1 MTMQYDVK
9 ASHLNQSGFLV
20 TSGNRTRL
28 KQITLAGNAS
38 QSGSLVFFDTITAPV
53 TSATYGRS
61 GNTITVSSTGHG
73 LSTGA
78 YVGISFN
85 NSSGVSATDGNYVIT
100 VTDANTFT
108 MTDVN
113 SGTVTNAGT
122 GCQYVSSSAT
132 SNTQNKWVSTYETL
146 TGATATQ
153 QLTVPGEGLL
163 CNQGLYVYM
172 VNMGFVTI
180 HYG

>member
-1 MTMQYDVK
+1 MQTDVK
-9 ASHLNQSGFLV
+9 SAHLNESGFLV
-20 TSGNRTRL
+20 KFRCRK
-28 KQITLAGNAS
+28 KQVTLAGNAS
-38 QSGSLVFFDTITAPV
+38 QAGKLVFFDTLIAPV

-61 GNTITVSSTGHG
+61 GTTITVSSTGHG
-73 LSTGA
+73 LTTGA
-78 YVGISFN
+78 TVGISFN
-85 NSSGVSATDGNYVIT
+85 SSSGVSATDGNYTIT

-108 MTDVN
+108 ITDIN

-122 GCQYVSSSAT
+122 GCQYVNNGGRWMT
-132 SNTQNKWVSTYETL
+132 TYETL

-153 QLTVPGEGLL
+153 QLLVPGEGALAY
-163 CNQGLYVYM
+163 NGVYAYM

>member
-1 MTMQYDVK
+1 MMQTDVK
-9 ASHLNQSGFLV
+9 SAHLNESGFLV
-20 TSGNRTRL
+20 KFRCRK
-28 KQITLAGNAS
+28 KQVTLAGNAS
-38 QSGSLVFFDTITAPV
+38 QSGKLVFFDTLTAPV

-61 GNTITVSSTGHG
+61 GTTITVSSTGHG
-73 LSTGA
+73 LTTGA
-78 YVGISFN
+78 TVGISFN
-85 NSSGVSATDGNYVIT
+85 SSSGVSATDGNYTIT

-108 MTDVN
+108 ITDIN

-122 GCQYVSSSAT
+122 GCQYVNNGSRWMT
-132 SNTQNKWVSTYETL
+132 TYETL

-153 QLTVPGEGLL
+153 QLLVPGEGALAY
-163 CNQGLYVYM
+163 NGIYAYM

>member
-9 ASHLNQSGFLV
+9 AAHLNESGFLLAPA
-20 TSGNRTRL
+20 TRTRL

-38 QSGSLVFFDTITAPV
+38 QSGSLVFFDTATAPV
-53 TSATYGRS
+53 TSGTYGRS
-61 GNTITVSSTGHG
+61 GTTITVSSTGHG
-73 LSTGA
+73 LSTGT
-78 YVGISFN
+78 YVGIRFN
-85 NSSGVSATDGNYVIT
+85 TSSNVSATDGNYVIT

-108 MTDVN
+108 MTDIN

-122 GCQYVSSSAT
+122 GCQYVSSPSKL
-132 SNTQNKWVSTYETL
+132 NKWISTYETL

-153 QLTVPGEGLL
+153 QLSVPGEGLVFES
-163 CNQGLYVYM
+163 GMYVYM
-172 VNMGFVTI
+172 NNMGFVTV

>member
-1 MTMQYDVK
+1 MMQTDVK
-9 ASHLNQSGFLV
+9 AAHLNQSGYLV
-20 TSGNRTRL
+20 KYRCRK
-28 KQITLAGNAS
+28 KQVTLCGNAS
-38 QSGSLVFFDTITAPV
+38 QAGKIAFFDTSSAPT

-73 LSTGA
+73 LATGA
-78 YVGISFN
+78 TIGISFN
-85 NSSGVSATDGNYVIT
+85 SSSGVSATDGNYVVT

-108 MTDVN
+108 LTDIN

-122 GCQYVSSSAT
+122 GCQYVSG
-132 SNTQNKWVSTYETL
+132 NTNTWLATYETL

-153 QLTVPGEGLL
+153 QLLVPGEGQL
-163 CNQGLYVYM
+163 CNNGIYAYM
-172 VNMGFVTI
+172 VNMGFCTV

>member
-9 ASHLNQSGFLV
+9 ASHLNQSGIAV
-20 TSGNRTRL
+20 NARCRL

-38 QSGSLVFFDTITAPV
+38 QSGKIAFFDCITAPV

-61 GNTITVSSTGHG
+61 GTTITVSSTAHG
-73 LSTGA
+73 LVTGA
-78 YVGISFN
+78 TVGISFN
-85 NSSGVSATDGNYVIT
+85 SSTNVSATDGNYTIT

-108 MTDVN
+108 MTDIN

-122 GCQYVSSSAT
+122 NCQYVT
-132 SNTQNKWVSTYETL
+132 GVNKWVSTYETL
-146 TGATATQ
+146 SGATTTTN
-153 QLTVPGEGLL
+153 LTIPGEGLL
-163 CNQGLYVYM
+163 CAQGVYVYM
-172 VNMGFVTI
+172 ANVGFATI

>member
-9 ASHLNQSGFLV
+9 AAHLNESGFLLAPA
-20 TSGNRTRL
+20 TRTRL

-38 QSGSLVFFDTITAPV
+38 QSGSLVFFDTATAPV
-53 TSATYGRS
+53 TSGTYGRS
-61 GNTITVSSTGHG
+61 GTTITVSSTGHG

-85 NSSGVSATDGNYVIT
+85 SSSNVSATDGNYVIT

-108 MTDVN
+108 MTDIN

-122 GCQYVSSSAT
+122 GCQYVSSASNAT
-132 SNTQNKWVSTYETL
+132 TQNKWVSTYETL

-153 QLTVPGEGLL
+153 QLSVPGEGLL
-163 CNQGLYVYM
+163 FQSGMYVYM
-172 VNMGFVTI
+172 NNMGFVTI

>member
-9 ASHLNQSGFLV
+9 AAHLNESGFLLAPA
-20 TSGNRTRL
+20 TRTRL

-38 QSGSLVFFDTITAPV
+38 QSGSLVFFDTATAPV
-53 TSATYGRS
+53 TSGTYGRS
-61 GNTITVSSTGHG
+61 GTTITVSSTGHG

-85 NSSGVSATDGNYVIT
+85 SSSNVSATDGNYVIT

-108 MTDVN
+108 MTDIN

-122 GCQYVSSSAT
+122 GCQYVFG
-132 SNTQNKWVSTYETL
+132 NTNIWIATYETL

-153 QLTVPGEGLL
+153 QLSVPGEGLL
-163 CNQGLYVYM
+163 FESGMYVYM
-172 VNMGFVTI
+172 NNMGFVTI

>member
-1 MTMQYDVK
+1 MMQTDVR
-9 ASHLNQSGFLV
+9 AAHLNQSGFLTKFRCRKKQV
-20 TSGNRTRL
+20 TL
-28 KQITLAGNAS
+28 CGNAS
-38 QSGSLVFFDTITAPV
+38 QAGNIVFFDTTTAPV

-73 LSTGA
+73 LTTGTT
-78 YVGISFN
+78 VGISFN
-85 NSSGVSATDGNYVIT
+85 NSSGVSATDGNYIIT

-108 MTDVN
+108 MTDIN
-113 SGTVTNAGT
+113 SRTVTNAGT
-122 GCQYVSSSAT
+122 GCQYVYG
-132 SNTQNKWVSTYETL
+132 NTNIWIATYETL

-153 QLTVPGEGLL
+153 QLLVPGEGQL
-163 CNQGLYVYM
+163 CINGIYAYM

>member
-1 MTMQYDVK
+1 
-9 ASHLNQSGFLV
+9 LC
-20 TSGNRTRL
+20 
-28 KQITLAGNAS
+28 GNAS
-38 QSGSLVFFDTITAPV
+38 QAGNIVFFDTNTAPV
-53 TSATYGRS
+53 TSGTYGRS

-78 YVGISFN
+78 TVGISFN
-85 NSSGVSATDGNYVIT
+85 SSSGVSATDGNYVIT

-108 MTDVN
+108 MTDIN

-122 GCQYVSSSAT
+122 GCQYVSG
-132 SNTQNKWVSTYETL
+132 NTNIWIATYETL

-153 QLTVPGEGLL
+153 QLLVPGEGQL
-163 CNQGLYVYM
+163 CLNGIYVYM

>member
-9 ASHLNQSGFLV
+9 SAHLNESGFLV
-20 TSGNRTRL
+20 KYRCRK
-28 KQITLAGNAS
+28 KQVTLAGNAS
-38 QSGSLVFFDTITAPV
+38 QAGTIVFFDTTTAPV

-61 GNTITVSSTGHG
+61 GNTITVSSTAHG
-73 LSTGA
+73 LTTGTPI
-78 YVGISFN
+78 GISFN
-85 NSSGVSATDGNYVIT
+85 SSSGVSATDGNYTTIT

-108 MTDVN
+108 ITDIN

-122 GCQYVSSSAT
+122 GCQYVT
-132 SNTQNKWVSTYETL
+132 GSNRWITTYETL

-153 QLTVPGEGLL
+153 QLLIPGEGALAY
-163 CNQGLYVYM
+163 NGIYAYM

>member
-1 MTMQYDVK
+1 MMQTDVK
-9 ASHLNQSGFLV
+9 SAHLNQSGFL
-20 TSGNRTRL
+20 TKFRCRK
-28 KQITLAGNAS
+28 KQVTLAGNAG
-38 QSGSLVFFDTITAPV
+38 QAGNLVFFDTTVAPV
-53 TSATYGRS
+53 TTATYGRS

-73 LSTGA
+73 LTTGTS
-78 YVGISFN
+78 VGISFN
-85 NSSGVSATDGNYVIT
+85 NSSNVSATDGNYTIT

-108 MTDVN
+108 ITDIN

-122 GCQYVSSSAT
+122 GCQYVT
-132 SNTQNKWVSTYETL
+132 GNNKWMTTYETL

-153 QLTVPGEGLL
+153 QLLVPGEGALAY
-163 CNQGLYVYM
+163 NGIYAYM